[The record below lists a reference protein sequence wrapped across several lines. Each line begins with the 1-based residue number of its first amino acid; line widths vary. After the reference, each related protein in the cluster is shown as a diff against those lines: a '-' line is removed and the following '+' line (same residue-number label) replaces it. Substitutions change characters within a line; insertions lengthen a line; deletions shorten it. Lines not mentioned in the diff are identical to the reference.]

1 MGTAMEY
8 SKDRTHKAESRH
20 VDEQKMLSTQA
31 FQHTVVTACDHNFI
45 WGALLLGLSLRYH
58 GMACAYHVLA
68 YDLPEDDIRFLEGIG
83 GTKIFPTHKSDTR
96 SVCTQKPMAIATADT
111 EIIVWM
117 DADCMVSGN
126 LEKFFVC
133 PEGSIQIRQ
142 RGKQENASVYRNYYR
157 GKDASG
163 GIPARVLD
171 TWRKDV
177 NSLPESRISK
187 VYQTNCFVIS
197 KEHLPFIEL
206 WREQMEKVIPRET
219 TGVYSPKSEAYSMTD
234 ESVINSLFAFSA
246 AAPPTSEY
254 LMDKDPE
261 AACIH
266 FGLNP
271 KPWKHWT
278 MQAFNYY
285 GEVQSILEWARQQK
299 IALPQ
304 LPESFEPRNMQEE
317 YRRAQISIMY
327 KDLRYQISS
336 GLRAA
341 LRRFR

>member
-1 MGTAMEY
+1 MDKLKNTA
-8 SKDRTHKAESRH
+8 HKAEA
-20 VDEQKMLSTQA
+20 DFAGEQIKRPTGTCE
-31 FQHTVVTACDHNFI
+31 HTVVTACDHNFI
-45 WGALLLGLSLRYH
+45 WGAMLLGLSLRYH

-68 YDLPEDDIRFLEGIG
+68 YDLPEDDVRFLEGIS
-83 GTKIFPTHKSDTR
+83 GTRVFPTHKTDTR
-96 SVCTQKPMAIATADT
+96 SVCTQKPLAIATADT
-111 EIIVWM
+111 DIIVWM

-126 LEKFFVC
+126 LEPFFVC

-157 GKDASG
+157 GKDIPG
-163 GIPARVLD
+163 GIPKRVLE
-171 TWRKDV
+171 TWRRDV

-187 VYQTNCFVIS
+187 VYQTNCFVINRS
-197 KEHLPFIEL
+197 HLPFIKL
-206 WREQMEKVIPRET
+206 WQQQMEKVIPADT

-234 ESVINSLFAFSA
+234 ESVINSLFAYSA
-246 AAPPTSEY
+246 DAPPTSEY

-278 MQAFNYY
+278 LQAFNYY
-285 GEVQSILEWARQQK
+285 GEVQSILDWARQQK

-304 LPESFEPRNMQEE
+304 LPESFKPGNMQAE
-317 YRRAQISIMY
+317 YRRAQLSILY
-327 KDLRYQISS
+327 KDLRYQLSS

-341 LRRFR
+341 LRRLR